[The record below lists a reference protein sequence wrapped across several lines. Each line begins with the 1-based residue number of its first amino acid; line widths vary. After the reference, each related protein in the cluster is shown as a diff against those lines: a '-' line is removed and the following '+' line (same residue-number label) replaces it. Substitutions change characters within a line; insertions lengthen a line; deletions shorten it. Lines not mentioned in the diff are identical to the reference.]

1 MEFELHRD
9 AAVFTRL
16 HDEWNALVER
26 CATQVLFLRAEY
38 LAAWWSGRGGGEWP
52 QAELALVT
60 ARDEAGAL
68 VGIAPLFQ
76 ATNRE
81 GRPALLLV
89 GSIEISDYL
98 DFIVARGNAAE
109 FCTGLLTRLT
119 APDAPEWE
127 VLDLYNLP
135 EASPT
140 RAALAQAAAQRGWS
154 ASEQLMQPV
163 PVINL
168 PGDWETYLTTMVEK
182 KERQEIKRKIRRA
195 EGGDDKVTWY
205 MITGDAA
212 LDGGRDLAAEAEAF
226 IEMMSHN
233 PEKAAFLTPAMR
245 EQMRAVTLAMGQA
258 GWLRLA
264 FLEVNGEKAAAY
276 LLFDY
281 ANRLWIYN
289 SAIDPRFNALS
300 PGWVLL
306 GYLLAWAIES
316 KRAAFDFLRGDE
328 DYKFR
333 FGAVA
338 GKIYRL
344 QIGRTLPLEALGG
357 EAACMMNEF
366 EADFFPAPG
375 E

>member
-1 MEFELHRD
+1 MEFELHRE

-38 LAAWWSGRGGGEWP
+38 QAAWWSERGGGEWP
-52 QAELALVT
+52 QAELAVVT

-68 VGIAPLFQ
+68 VGIAPLFR
-76 ATNRE
+76 AANRE

-98 DFIVARGNAAE
+98 DFIVARQHAAE
-109 FCTGLLTRLT
+109 FCTGLLARLT
-119 APDAPEWE
+119 AADAPEWE

-135 EASPT
+135 AASPT

-154 ASEQLMQPV
+154 ASEQLLQPV
-163 PVINL
+163 PVIHL
-168 PGDWETYLTTMVEK
+168 PGDWDTYLTTMVEK
-182 KERQEIKRKIRRA
+182 KERQEIRRKLRRA

-205 MITGDAA
+205 MVTGHSGQDR
-212 LDGGRDLAAEAEAF
+212 GRVLAEEAEAF
-226 IEMMSHN
+226 IEMMGHN

-245 EQMRAVTLAMGQA
+245 AQMRAVTLAMGRA

-264 FLEVNGEKAAAY
+264 FLEVNGERAAAY
-276 LLFDY
+276 LMFDY

-306 GYLLAWAIES
+306 GYLLAWAIEHQ
-316 KRAAFDFLRGDE
+316 RAAFDFLRGDE

-338 GKIYRL
+338 EKIYRL
-344 QIGRTLPLEALGG
+344 QIARALPLEALGG

-366 EADFFPAPG
+366 EADFFPPPVR
-375 E
+375 

>member
-1 MEFELHRD
+1 MKFELHRD
-9 AAVFTRL
+9 AAVFTQL
-16 HDEWNALVER
+16 QDEWNALVEH

-38 LAAWWSGRGGGEWP
+38 QAAWWAGRGGGEWP
-52 QAELALVT
+52 QAELLVVT

-68 VGIAPLFQ
+68 VGVAPLFH
-76 ATNRE
+76 AANRD

-98 DFIVARGNAAE
+98 DFIVGRAAAAE
-109 FCTGLLTRLT
+109 FCTGLLARLT
-119 APDAPEWE
+119 EADVPAWE
-127 VLDLYNLP
+127 VLDLYNVP
-135 EASPT
+135 ATSPT
-140 RAALAQAAAQRGWS
+140 RAALAQAAAQCGW
-154 ASEQLMQPV
+154 AAGEQLLQPV
-163 PVINL
+163 PVIHL

-195 EGGDDKVTWY
+195 EGGDDKVSWY
-205 MITGDAA
+205 VVTGDAA
-212 LDGGRDLAAEAEAF
+212 DGRNLTAEVDAF

-233 PEKAAFLTPAMR
+233 REKAAFLTPAMR
-245 EQMRAVTLAMGQA
+245 DQMRTLALAMGKA

-289 SAIDPRFNALS
+289 SALDPRFNALS

-306 GYLLAWAIES
+306 GYLLYWAIEN

-338 GKIYRL
+338 GKIYRV
-344 QIGRTLPLEALGG
+344 QVARALPLEALGG
-357 EAACMMNEF
+357 EPACMMNEF

-375 E
+375 

>member
-1 MEFELHRD
+1 MLVMKFELHRD
-9 AAVFTRL
+9 PAVFTELRA
-16 HDEWNALVER
+16 EWNALVER
-26 CATQVLFLRAEY
+26 CATQVVFLRAEY
-38 LAAWWSGRGGGEWP
+38 LAAWWAGRGGGEWP
-52 QAELALVT
+52 QAALLVVT

-68 VGIAPLFQ
+68 VGVAPLFH
-76 ATNRE
+76 AANRD

-98 DFIVARGNAAE
+98 DFIVGRAAAAE
-109 FCTGLLTRLT
+109 FCTGLLARLT
-119 APDAPEWE
+119 EADVPAWE
-127 VLDLYNLP
+127 VLDLYNVP
-135 EASPT
+135 ATSPT
-140 RAALAQAAAQRGWS
+140 RAALGQAAAQCGWA
-154 ASEQLMQPV
+154 ASEQLLQPV
-163 PVINL
+163 PVIHL

-182 KERQEIKRKIRRA
+182 KERQEIKRKMRRA
-195 EGGDDKVTWY
+195 EGGDDKVSWVVV
-205 MITGDAA
+205 TGGPDETRT
-212 LDGGRDLAAEAEAF
+212 LTAEVDAF

-233 PEKAAFLTPAMR
+233 REKAAFLTPAMR
-245 EQMRAVTLAMGQA
+245 EQMRTIALAMGQA

-289 SAIDPRFNALS
+289 SALDPRFNALS

-306 GYLLAWAIES
+306 GYLLLWAIEH

-338 GKIYRL
+338 GKIYRV
-344 QIGRTLPLEALGG
+344 QMARALPLEALGG
-357 EAACMMNEF
+357 EPACLMNEF

-375 E
+375 